1 MKLRTL
7 SATIAMLMAPALQAD
22 LFISEYVE
30 GSGNNKA
37 LEFYN
42 PTSETLTL
50 SAYQL
55 QVFFNGSTT
64 AGFTTSLQGELAPGQ
79 TYVFAASSAAAEL
92 VALANQTTS
101 AGLWNGDDAIVL
113 SKGGVVIDSIGQVGF
128 DPGSAWGSGDTT
140 TANDTL
146 RRAAVSYDTNPSD
159 VFDPSAQWLGFAQ
172 DDFSDIGRFNGSGGP
187 VDPDPDPQP
196 ELQCAQPAMAIS
208 TIQGSGSASP
218 LVGQVVQVEAV
229 VTHTMPGLKG
239 YTLQAVGAEQDA
251 DASTSEAVFV
261 YVNNNDVGVT
271 VGQRV
276 RVQGTVGEYFNHTQL
291 SNVSATLDCGTS
303 ALPEPVEMALPVASL
318 TELEAVEGMLVR
330 YSQPLT
336 VNDTYT
342 LGRYGELTLSNGR
355 RYTPTQ
361 VVAPGAAAIELAAQ
375 HNLNRI
381 ILDDAS
387 TQQNPAVVPYPTG
400 GLSAANT
407 VRSGDQVQNLTGVV
421 YYSFNEYRIMPTGS
435 VSFVQANPRTAE
447 PELAAGGNVKVASFN
462 VLNYFNGDGQGGG
475 FPTARGAHSALEFD
489 RQRSKIIAALLA
501 MDAHVIGLMEIE
513 NDGYGSESAIA
524 DLVNGLR
531 DASGNASWQYVNA
544 GGPVGTDEIAVGLLY
559 RADMVQP
566 SAELNI
572 LSSANSATDEQGA
585 VLFDDSR
592 NRPMLAQRFA
602 LNDNGAEFAVMV
614 NHLKS
619 KGSSCGSAD
628 PDTGDG
634 QGNCNLTRTRAA
646 QAIALFAQQHF
657 ADVASV
663 VLGDM
668 NAYAKEDPIS
678 TLSAGGYH
686 NVFEALGKGGHG
698 YVFSGLS
705 GSLDHALLNDVALQH
720 LVDATKWNINADE
733 PIVLDYNIENKSAQ
747 QQLDYY
753 APDAYRSSDHDPV
766 VVSLNLPAAI
776 LPLEV
781 ELNVLRTVRSRSG
794 NSLVQLAWTGEARGM
809 MLYRD
814 NVAVEVLRAN
824 GRVNDNFH
832 STAASVTYKICDQ
845 QTSRCSPEV
854 VAHF

>member
-261 YVNNNDVGVT
+261 YVNSNDVGVT

-361 VVAPGAAAIELAAQ
+361 VVAPGGSAAQ
-375 HNLNRI
+375 
-381 ILDDAS
+381 S
-387 TQQNPAVVPYPTG
+387 EP
-400 GLSAANT
+400 
-407 VRSGDQVQNLTGVV
+407 
-421 YYSFNEYRIMPTGS
+421 YYSG
-435 VSFVQANPRTAE
+435 
-447 PELAAGGNVKVASFN
+447 
-462 VLNYFNGDGQGGG
+462 
-475 FPTARGAHSALEFD
+475 
-489 RQRSKIIAALLA
+489 
-501 MDAHVIGLMEIE
+501 
-513 NDGYGSESAIA
+513 
-524 DLVNGLR
+524 
-531 DASGNASWQYVNA
+531 
-544 GGPVGTDEIAVGLLY
+544 
-559 RADMVQP
+559 
-566 SAELNI
+566 
-572 LSSANSATDEQGA
+572 
-585 VLFDDSR
+585 
-592 NRPMLAQRFA
+592 
-602 LNDNGAEFAVMV
+602 
-614 NHLKS
+614 
-619 KGSSCGSAD
+619 
-628 PDTGDG
+628 
-634 QGNCNLTRTRAA
+634 
-646 QAIALFAQQHF
+646 
-657 ADVASV
+657 
-663 VLGDM
+663 
-668 NAYAKEDPIS
+668 
-678 TLSAGGYH
+678 
-686 NVFEALGKGGHG
+686 
-698 YVFSGLS
+698 
-705 GSLDHALLNDVALQH
+705 
-720 LVDATKWNINADE
+720 
-733 PIVLDYNIENKSAQ
+733 
-747 QQLDYY
+747 
-753 APDAYRSSDHDPV
+753 
-766 VVSLNLPAAI
+766 
-776 LPLEV
+776 
-781 ELNVLRTVRSRSG
+781 
-794 NSLVQLAWTGEARGM
+794 
-809 MLYRD
+809 
-814 NVAVEVLRAN
+814 
-824 GRVNDNFH
+824 
-832 STAASVTYKICDQ
+832 
-845 QTSRCSPEV
+845 
-854 VAHF
+854 